1 MRHLAHSHSRLFV
14 FPLCVMI
21 ILSFGATAAI
31 SAAPTPPQV
40 AATPTLA
47 RVAYIYSTDTA
58 SRDSFSSLLTNRGV
72 QVDQVALSAVVS
84 TNFSA
89 AQTIIIG
96 NDTGDR
102 GVWGDPAIVNKIAAA
117 GKPIVG
123 VGQGGYAFFGAAG
136 LGLDIGY
143 GHGALHITESQ
154 AHMNY
159 PGQTILAAPTAIN
172 VPHNRLLTLYT
183 SGVKAVAPSV
193 GGAPAG
199 TPIAYASK
207 DFFGSHYDA
216 LMPLTAQRASNRC
229 HALWGFT
236 GAPSSM
242 TATGQ
247 DLFVNF
253 VLGQPC
259 AAFTLAS
266 SYTASAPKI
275 DGVVDYNEWPDA
287 NGLDFG
293 HGYVT
298 AVNNGVRLYLLVD
311 VWRDGQN
318 DPPSY
323 TSPFDDFWLTFDVNR
338 DGVISSNTDVN
349 YSAVAGTNNLRYQYY
364 TGANTFGPVQPSTR
378 SSFGPGFGCFFGDGS
393 LAFSFFPFQWT
404 CDAHRVWEV
413 AIDLREIGATAGSSV
428 RMGLRATSPHPAF
441 SEAIPAKFSSD
452 FSNLINLTLASAA
465 LPSAN
470 PSASVAFEANPL
482 EVTQAIQTSDNSL
495 PLVAD
500 KDTVARVFV
509 RTNSSAAPE
518 PAIVYLYG
526 TRNGNDLPGSP
537 LARLINAPLAPDR
550 AKLNDSANFILPKT
564 WITGTIR
571 FTPAVARLTS
581 NLSFAAPADLAFRP
595 RRTPTYWIVPLNTG
609 TAAAPNTIDSSVV
622 ISQENYLKTV
632 YPVSKVNFVPRPWQ
646 SIGAVGNIS
655 LTEAKKKL
663 NEYYTNAVI
672 AWALTVWFTGSEP
685 YALPDQLYGFLP
697 SGGGSSDPTWLGG
710 NGYVAA
716 GFIGTSSDG
725 TLAHEINHNLD
736 RAVNGDGTWGRHVP
750 GGCGA
755 TGGDPNW
762 PYANPNIN
770 DVGFDTRLP
779 WSGASTVVPS
789 DTPDLMSYCQSGRL
803 PVKWISPYRWRNL
816 FSRMG
821 AASAA
826 AQMQAASVITDVHYI
841 AGRVTISGTGALD
854 PILTQLGKE
863 SVAQEGVYAVELQN
877 SAQNVL
883 YALNFTPVFSDSE
896 DIPVDVFDFSFQMP
910 KQAGV
915 ARVVLK
921 DGVNT
926 LATILVSSS
935 APNVDVLVPT
945 SGATISGE
953 TTISWSASDLDPGSA
968 LSFNVLFSKDNGQS
982 WLPLAAGLTT
992 TSLTLDAAHLPQT
1005 NLGRIRVIATD
1016 GFNTSTA
1023 DSATF
1028 SVIGGLP
1035 TVNIVSP
1042 QTGSSIP
1049 AGATLS
1055 VQGQATDV
1063 AGNPIPENQMI
1074 WAYTAAGAAAPVQFG
1089 VGSAI
1094 PLTLPAGAYTV
1105 TLTAVDIQNNT
1116 SAQSTIHLALT
1127 ANTTTNGSK
1136 VYLPLLMR

>member
-1 MRHLAHSHSRLFV
+1 
-14 FPLCVMI
+14 MI
-21 ILSFGATAAI
+21 VLSFGATAAM
-31 SAAPTPPQV
+31 SAAPTP
-40 AATPTLA
+40 T
-47 RVAYIYSTDTA
+47 RVAYIFSTDTA
-58 SRDSFSSLLTNRGV
+58 SRDSFNNLLTGRGI
-72 QVDQVALSAVVS
+72 QVDLVALTNVAATDFS
-84 TNFSA
+84 TVRA
-89 AQTIIIG
+89 IIIG
-96 NDTGDR
+96 NDTGEK
-102 GVWGDPAIVNKIAAA
+102 GVWGTPAIVNKIAAA
-117 GKPIVG
+117 GKPIIG
-123 VGQGGYAFFGAAG
+123 VGQGGYAFFGTAG

-143 GHGALHITESQ
+143 GHGALHISDSQ

-159 PGQTILAAPTAIN
+159 PGQTILAAPTAIG
-172 VPHNRLLTLYT
+172 VPHSRLLTLYNT
-183 SGVKAVAPSV
+183 GVNAVAPLIS
-193 GGAPAG
+193 GAPAG

-207 DFFGSHYDA
+207 DFFGARYDA
-216 LMPLTAQRASNRC
+216 LMPLTAQHASDRC

-266 SYTASAPKI
+266 SRAVTAPKI
-275 DGVVDYNEWPDA
+275 DGVVDYKEWPDA

-298 AVNNGVRLYLLVD
+298 AVNDGVRLYLLVD

-318 DPPSY
+318 DPPSF

-349 YSAVAGTNNLRYQYY
+349 YSAVAGTSNLRYQYY
-364 TGANTFGPVQPSTR
+364 TGANTFGPVQPDTR
-378 SSFGPGFGCFFGDGS
+378 SSLGPGFGCFFGDGS
-393 LAFSFFPFQWT
+393 IGITFFPFQLT

-441 SEAIPAKFSSD
+441 SEAIPAKFPSD
-452 FSNLINLTLASAA
+452 FSNLINLSLAAAA

-495 PLVAD
+495 PLVAA
-500 KDTVARVFV
+500 KDTAARVFV
-509 RTNSSAAPE
+509 RTNDSAAPE

-526 TRNGNDLPGSP
+526 TRDGNDLPGSP
-537 LARLINAPLAPDR
+537 LMQLISAPLAPDR
-550 AKLNDSANFILPKT
+550 AALNDSANFLLPKT
-564 WITGTIR
+564 WITGTTTFR
-571 FTPAVARLTS
+571 PAVARLTS
-581 NLSFAAPADLAFRP
+581 NLSFAAPASLAFRT

-609 TAAAPNTIDSSVV
+609 TAAAPNMINNSIV

-632 YPVSKVNFVPRPWQ
+632 YPAPKVNFVPQPWQ

-655 LTEAKKKL
+655 LTDAKKKL

-697 SGGGSSDPTWLGG
+697 AGGGSSDPTWLGG
-710 NGYVAA
+710 NGRVAG
-716 GFIGTSSDG
+716 GFIGTSLEG

-736 RAVNGDGTWGRHVP
+736 SAVNGGGTWGRHVP

-762 PYANPNIN
+762 PYTNPNIN

-779 WSGASTVVPS
+779 WSAATTVVPS
-789 DTPDLMSYCQSGRL
+789 NTPDLMSYCQSGRL
-803 PVKWISPYRWRNL
+803 PTKWISPYRWRNL
-816 FSRMG
+816 FTSVG
-821 AASAA
+821 SGQAT
-826 AQMQAASVITDVHYI
+826 AQIQAAGVITDVHYI
-841 AGRVTISGTGALD
+841 AGRVTISGTGSLD
-854 PILTQLGKE
+854 PIITQLGWQ
-863 SVAQEGVYAVELQN
+863 SVAQEGIYAVELQN

-883 YALNFTPVFSDSE
+883 QALNFTPVFSDSE

-926 LATILVSSS
+926 LATILVSPS
-935 APNVDVLVPT
+935 APSVSVLSPA

-968 LSFNVLFSKDNGQS
+968 LSFNVLFSKDDGQS

-992 TSLTLDAAHLPQT
+992 TSLKLDAAHLPQT
-1005 NLGRIRVIATD
+1005 SLGRIRVIATD
-1016 GFNTSTA
+1016 GFNTATA

-1042 QTGSSIP
+1042 QTGSSVP
-1049 AGATLS
+1049 VGTALS

-1063 AGNPIPENQMI
+1063 AGNPIPESQMI
-1074 WAYTAAGAAAPVQFG
+1074 WEYTAAGAAAPVQFG

-1094 PLTLPAGAYTV
+1094 PLALPAGAYTV
-1105 TLTAVDIQNNT
+1105 TLTAVDIQNHT
-1116 SAQSTIHLALT
+1116 SAQSAIQLAFT